1 MMKIGAVAAAL
12 LLSGLSMPAFAAEPP
27 AALVMAISG
36 KTNPPLGAMSE
47 IASGAKLQ
55 LDPGTELTVLDY
67 ARCKMVTVNGG
78 SLTITRFDFM
88 SDGKIVSEVEAP
100 CPRFH
105 QLSASAGGAVAGGV
119 VMRGALGSVQR
130 WPLEREIVLA
140 GGGADKLKAAAI
152 CADGR
157 PDAPLV
163 QLTVA
168 GNRARLPEHAPPL
181 AVNERYLL
189 RLAIEG
195 SSEPVDIPFI
205 GAAPSGRSLL
215 VVLRGR

>member
-1 MMKIGAVAAAL
+1 MKVGALAASL
-12 LLSGLSMPAFAAEPP
+12 LLSCLPTLALGDEPS

-36 KTNPPLGAMSE
+36 NTNPPLAAMSE
-47 IASGAKLQ
+47 IPSGAKLQ

-67 ARCKMVTVNGG
+67 ARCKMVTVTGG
-78 SLTITRFDFM
+78 MLTITRFDFM
-88 SDGKIVSEVEAP
+88 TDGKIVGEVDAP

-119 VMRGALGSVQR
+119 VMRGGLGSVPR

-152 CADGR
+152 YAEGR
-157 PDAPLV
+157 PDPPVV
-163 QLTVA
+163 QLAVT
-168 GNRARLPEHAPPL
+168 GNRARMPEQAPPL

-189 RLAIEG
+189 RLTIEG
-195 SSEPVDIPFI
+195 HSQPVDIPFI
-205 GAAPSGRSLL
+205 GTAPSGRSLL
-215 VVLRGR
+215 VVLRSR

>member
-1 MMKIGAVAAAL
+1 MKIGGVAAAL
-12 LLSGLSMPAFAAEPP
+12 LLGLSMPALAAEPP

-47 IASGAKLQ
+47 IESGAKLQ

-105 QLSASAGGAVAGGV
+105 QLSAGGAVAGGV
-119 VMRGALGSVQR
+119 VMRGGLGSVQR
-130 WPLEREIVLA
+130 WPLEREIVIA
-140 GGGADKLKAAAI
+140 GGADKLKAAAI
-152 CADGR
+152 YADGR
-157 PDAPLV
+157 LDAPVV
-163 QLTVA
+163 QLAVA
-168 GNRARLPEHAPPL
+168 GTGARFPDQAPPL
-181 AVNERYLL
+181 AVNERYVL
-189 RLAIEG
+189 RLTIEG
-195 SSEPVDIPFI
+195 QPQPVDIPFI

>member
-1 MMKIGAVAAAL
+1 MKFGAGVASL
-12 LLSGLSMPAFAAEPP
+12 LLSFLPVLASADEPP
-27 AALVMAISG
+27 AAMVMAVSG
-36 KTNPPLGAMSE
+36 KTVPPVAAMSE

-67 ARCKMVTVNGG
+67 ARCKMVTISGG
-78 SLTITRFDFM
+78 SLTVTRFDFM
-88 SDGKIVSEVEAP
+88 ADGKIVGEVDAP

-105 QLSASAGGAVAGGV
+105 QLSAGGAVAGGV
-119 VMRGALGSVQR
+119 VMRGGLGSVPR

-152 CADGR
+152 YAEGR

-163 QLTVA
+163 QLAVA
-168 GNRARLPEHAPPL
+168 GNRARMPEQAPPL
-181 AVNERYLL
+181 TVNQRYLL
-189 RLAIEG
+189 RLTMNG
-195 SSEPVDIPFI
+195 QPQPVDIPFI

>member
-1 MMKIGAVAAAL
+1 MQIGAVAAAL
-12 LLSGLSMPAFAAEPP
+12 LLGSLSMPAFAAEPP

-67 ARCKMVTVNGG
+67 ARCKMVTVSGG

-88 SDGKIVSEVEAP
+88 SDGKIVREVEAP

-119 VMRGALGSVQR
+119 VMRGGLGSVQR
-130 WPLEREIVLA
+130 WPLEREIVIA
-140 GGGADKLKAAAI
+140 GGADKLKAAAI
-152 CADGR
+152 YADGR
-157 PDAPLV
+157 LDAPVV
-163 QLTVA
+163 QLAVA
-168 GNRARLPEHAPPL
+168 GTGARFPEQAPPL
-181 AVNERYLL
+181 AVNERYVL
-189 RLAIEG
+189 RLTIEG
-195 SSEPVDIPFI
+195 QPQPVDIPFI

>member
-1 MMKIGAVAAAL
+1 MKFGAGAASL
-12 LLSGLSMPAFAAEPP
+12 LLSLLPVLASAEEPP
-27 AALVMAISG
+27 AAMVMSVSG
-36 KTNPPLGAMSE
+36 NTTPAVAAMSE
-47 IASGAKLQ
+47 IPSGAKLQ

-67 ARCKMVTVNGG
+67 ARCKMVTVSGG
-78 SLTITRFDFM
+78 SLTVTRFDFM
-88 SDGKIVSEVEAP
+88 ADGKIVGEVDAP

-119 VMRGALGSVQR
+119 IMRGGLGSVQR

-140 GGGADKLKAAAI
+140 GGGADRLKAAGIYAE
-152 CADGR
+152 GR

-163 QLTVA
+163 QLAVA
-168 GNRARLPEHAPPL
+168 GNRARLPEQAPPL
-181 AVNERYLL
+181 AVNQHYLL
-189 RLAIEG
+189 RLAIDG
-195 SSEPVDIPFI
+195 QPQPVDIPFI

>member
-1 MMKIGAVAAAL
+1 MKFGVGVASL
-12 LLSGLSMPAFAAEPP
+12 VLSFLPMLASAEEPP
-27 AALVMAISG
+27 AAMVMAVSG
-36 KTNPPLGAMSE
+36 KTSPPVAAMSE

-55 LDPGTELTVLDY
+55 LDPGTELIVLDY
-67 ARCKMVTVNGG
+67 ARCKMVTVSGG
-78 SLTITRFDFM
+78 SLTVTRFDFM
-88 SDGKIVSEVEAP
+88 TDGKIVGEVDSP

-105 QLSASAGGAVAGGV
+105 QLSASAGGAVAGAV
-119 VMRGALGSVQR
+119 VMRGGLGSVPR

-152 CADGR
+152 YAEGR

-163 QLTVA
+163 QFAVA
-168 GNRARLPEHAPPL
+168 DNRARLPEKAPPL
-181 AVNERYLL
+181 AVNQRYLL
-189 RLAIEG
+189 RLTMDG
-195 SSEPVDIPFI
+195 QPQPVDIPFI

>member
-1 MMKIGAVAAAL
+1 MKFGLGAASL
-12 LLSGLSMPAFAAEPP
+12 LLSFLPMLASAEEPP
-27 AALVMAISG
+27 AAMVMAVSG
-36 KTNPPLGAMSE
+36 KTAPPVAAMSE

-67 ARCKMVTVNGG
+67 ARCKMVTVSGG
-78 SLTITRFDFM
+78 SLTVTRFDFM
-88 SDGKIVSEVEAP
+88 TDGRIVGEVDAP

-119 VMRGALGSVQR
+119 VMRGGLGSVPR

-152 CADGR
+152 YAEGR

-163 QLTVA
+163 QLAVA
-168 GNRARLPEHAPPL
+168 GNRARVPEQAPPL
-181 AVNERYLL
+181 AVNQRYVL
-189 RLAIEG
+189 RLTMDG
-195 SSEPVDIPFI
+195 QPQPVDIPFI
-205 GAAPSGRSLL
+205 GTAPSGRSLL

>member
-1 MMKIGAVAAAL
+1 MRVGAVAAAL
-12 LLSGLSMPAFAAEPP
+12 LLSSLSMPALADDSP

-36 KTNPPLGAMSE
+36 KTTPPLAAMSE
-47 IASGAKLQ
+47 IRSGAKLQ

-88 SDGKIVSEVEAP
+88 ADGKIVGEVDAP

-130 WPLEREIVLA
+130 WPLEREIVIA
-140 GGGADKLKAAAI
+140 GGGADKLKAAVVY
-152 CADGR
+152 ADGR
-157 PDAPLV
+157 LDAPVV
-163 QLTVA
+163 QLAVA
-168 GNRARLPEHAPPL
+168 GTRARFPDRAPPL
-181 AVNERYLL
+181 TVNERYVL
-189 RLAIEG
+189 RLTIEG
-195 SSEPVDIPFI
+195 EPQPVDIPFI
-205 GAAPSGRSLL
+205 GTAPSGRSLL